1 MNKVLHVLIR
11 SLAIP
16 FYKNHAGIFFFVFF
30 IMFGVVEAS
39 QVVYYHQSLI
49 YGMLVSTVFLILVL
63 GIWLLYQ
70 IKVWLFFLKLLNQN
84 DYQILNE
91 LALLSKTKNFLYFFI
106 LGSFTFLPV
115 FLYSIAIFSIALVNG
130 FYGQCLTIFS
140 FQICLLAITAY
151 SLTLHIHRKH
161 VPGII
166 TIPVL
171 SFTFLK
177 GLSGIYWSYFLTKE
191 KMAIALSKLFSIAL
205 IYVVK
210 ETLVEG
216 DDFRIIALAWLFA
229 ALSHTFI
236 VVKLKSF
243 EDHKLIWVKNLPIT
257 RFRIYLSYFLLY
269 TILFIPEV
277 ILLVGTLGRG
287 VNIFH
292 LPLLALL
299 SSSFLLCLHVY
310 LYKSNRNPDYLI
322 HFIMVLFIF
331 CFMLVLSKLIAPLAV
346 CLVSISFFSFHH
358 YYYRYQPKVE

>member
-1 MNKVLHVLIR
+1 MNMVLHLLIR
-11 SLAIP
+11 SLATP
-16 FYKNHAGIFFFVFF
+16 FYKSHAGIFFFVFF
-30 IMFGVVEAS
+30 IMFGVVESS

-49 YGMLVSTVFLILVL
+49 YGVLTSTIFLLVVL
-63 GIWLLYQ
+63 ALWLLYQ
-70 IKVWLFFLKLLNQN
+70 VKVLLFFLKLLNQN

-106 LGSFTFLPV
+106 LCSLTFLPV

-130 FYGQCLTIFS
+130 FYWQCLTIFS

-151 SLTLHIHRKH
+151 SLTSFFHRKH
-161 VPGII
+161 
-166 TIPVL
+166 IPPFIKLPVF

-177 GLSGIYWSYFLTKE
+177 GLSGIYWNYLLHKE
-191 KMAIALSKLFSIAL
+191 KMAIALSKFFSIAL

-229 ALSHTFI
+229 VLSHTFI
-236 VVKLKSF
+236 AIKLKSY
-243 EDHKLIWVKNLPIT
+243 EDLKLTWTRNLPIS
-257 RFRIYLSYFLLY
+257 RFRTYSSYFLLY

-287 VNIFH
+287 INLFQ

-299 SSSFLLCLHVY
+299 SSCFLLCFHTY

-331 CFMLVLSKLIAPLAV
+331 CFMMVLSKLIVPLAV

-358 YYYRYQPKVE
+358 YYYRYQPKIE